1 MNKNNIGS
9 VVIIKN
15 NKDRDL
21 LTTSLSEVSKFM
33 SLFVHYIT

>member
-21 LTTSLSEVSKFM
+21 LTTSQSEVSKFM